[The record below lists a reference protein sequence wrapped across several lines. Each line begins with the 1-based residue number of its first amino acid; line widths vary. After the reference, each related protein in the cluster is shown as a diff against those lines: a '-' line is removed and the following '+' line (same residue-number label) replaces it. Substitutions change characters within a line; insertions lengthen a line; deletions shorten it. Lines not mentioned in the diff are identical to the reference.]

1 MKKYDPMTTPPPA
14 EWLELDE
21 ADQIALVAAYHK
33 RIKTKIP
40 RPEVHAVVHVVVEN
54 QLAEGIEP
62 AQGALERL
70 MADGLDR
77 HDAIHAIS
85 TVLLDHMQRIARG
98 EVTEPGQHEQ
108 YFEDLKSLTA
118 DKWLTMMD

>member
-1 MKKYDPMTTPPPA
+1 MKKYDPMIEPPSA

-21 ADQIALVAAYHK
+21 AEQIKLVTAYHK
-33 RIKTKIP
+33 STRVKIP
-40 RPEVHAVVHVVVEN
+40 RPEVHAMVHVVVEN

-62 AQGALERL
+62 AQDALERL

-85 TVLLDHMQRIARG
+85 NVLLDHMQRIARG
-98 EVTEPGQHEQ
+98 EVTEPDQHEQ
-108 YFEDLKSLTA
+108 YFQDLKSLTA